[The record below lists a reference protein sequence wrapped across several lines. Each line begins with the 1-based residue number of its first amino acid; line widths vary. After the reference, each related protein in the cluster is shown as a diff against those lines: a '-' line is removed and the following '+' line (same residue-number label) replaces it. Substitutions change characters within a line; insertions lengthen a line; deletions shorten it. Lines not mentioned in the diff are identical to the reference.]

1 MARKWTDEEKRI
13 VREMYPDHLASEIA
27 AMIGKTVSG
36 VQQMARSMGVRASK
50 ERVAETGR
58 RTSQNPNSIAARF
71 GKGHIPGNKG
81 KKMDPEVYE
90 KVRHTMFKKGNTPV
104 NHKPVGSE
112 RVSVDG
118 YVEVKVAEPN
128 KWRLKHR
135 VVWEEAHGPI
145 PAGHNVQFKNGNTQ
159 DVRLENL
166 FLISKME
173 QMRDMNSIYARYPE
187 ELRQLMRL
195 KGSIKRQITEYN
207 KKNKN
212 NNDNGKERKPRGSEG
227 ASVRSAG
234 GHQESE

>member
-1 MARKWTDEEKRI
+1 MPKKWTDEEKRI

-58 RTSQNPNSIAARF
+58 RTAQNPNSIASRF
-71 GKGHIPGNKG
+71 GKGHVSWNNG

-90 KVRHTMFKKGNTPV
+90 RIKHTMFKKGHVSANRR
-104 NHKPVGSE
+104 PVGSE

-135 VVWEEAHGPI
+135 VMWEAADGPI
-145 PAGHNVQFKNGNTQ
+145 PAGHNVQFRNGNSQ

-166 FLISKME
+166 FLISRTE
-173 QMRDMNSIYARYPE
+173 QMRDKNSIHARYPE
-187 ELRQLMRL
+187 ELKQLIRL

-207 KKNKN
+207 KKNRN
-212 NNDNGKERKPRGSEG
+212 NGKEC
-227 ASVRSAG
+227 
-234 GHQESE
+234 

>member
-1 MARKWTDEEKRI
+1 MARKWTDEEKQI
-13 VREMYPDHLASEIA
+13 VREMYPDHFASEIA

-36 VQQMARSMGVRASK
+36 VQQMARSMGIRASK

-58 RTSQNPNSIAARF
+58 RTSQNPNSMASRF
-71 GKGHIPGNKG
+71 GKGHVSWNNG

-90 KVRHTMFKKGNTPV
+90 RIKRTMFKKGHVSV
-104 NHKPVGSE
+104 NRRPIGSE

-135 VVWEEAHGPI
+135 VLWEKAYGPI
-145 PAGHNVQFKNGNTQ
+145 PAGHNVQFMNGNTQ

-166 FLISKME
+166 FLISRAE
-173 QMRDMNSIYARYPE
+173 QLRDRNSIHARYPE
-187 ELRQLMRL
+187 ELKQLIRL

-207 KKNKN
+207 KKNRN
-212 NNDNGKERKPRGSEG
+212 NGKEC
-227 ASVRSAG
+227 
-234 GHQESE
+234 

>member
-1 MARKWTDEEKRI
+1 MPKKWTDEEKRI

-36 VQQMARSMGVRASK
+36 VQQMAHSMGVRASK

-58 RTSQNPNSIAARF
+58 RTACNPNSIAARF

-81 KKMDPEVYE
+81 KKMDPEIYE
-90 KVRHTMFKKGNTPV
+90 MIRHTMFAKGHVPT

-112 RVSVDG
+112 RVSVDR

-135 VVWEEAHGPI
+135 VVWEEANGPI
-145 PAGHNVQFKNGNTQ
+145 PAGCNVQFRNGNTQ

-166 FLISKME
+166 FLISRAE
-173 QMRDMNSIYARYPE
+173 QMRDRNSMYARYPE

-207 KKNKN
+207 KKH
-212 NNDNGKERKPRGSEG
+212 NDNGKER
-227 ASVRSAG
+227 
-234 GHQESE
+234 

>member
-1 MARKWTDEEKRI
+1 MARTWTDEKKRI
-13 VREMYPDHLASEIA
+13 VREMYPDHTAAEIA

-36 VQQMARSMGVRASK
+36 VQQMARSIGVRASK

-58 RTSQNPNSIAARF
+58 RTARNPNSIAARF

-81 KKMDPEVYE
+81 KKMDPKIYE
-90 KVRHTMFKKGNTPV
+90 KIRNTMFKKGNIPV

-112 RVSVDG
+112 RVLVDG

-135 VVWEEAHGPI
+135 VVWEEAYGPI
-145 PAGHNVQFKNGNTQ
+145 PAGHNVQFRNGNTQ

-166 FLISKME
+166 FLISKAE
-173 QMRDMNSIYARYPE
+173 QMRDKNSIHARYPE
-187 ELRQLMRL
+187 ELKQLIRL

-207 KKNKN
+207 KKNRN
-212 NNDNGKERKPRGSEG
+212 NGKEC
-227 ASVRSAG
+227 
-234 GHQESE
+234 

>member
-36 VQQMARSMGVRASK
+36 VQQMARNMGVRASK

-58 RTSQNPNSIAARF
+58 RTAQNPNSIAARF
-71 GKGHIPGNKG
+71 KKGHIPETKG
-81 KKMDPEVYE
+81 KKMPSEVYE
-90 KVRHTMFKKGNTPV
+90 KIRHTMFAKGHVPT

-145 PAGHNVQFKNGNTQ
+145 PAGHNVQFRNGNSQ
-159 DVRLENL
+159 DIRLENL
-166 FLISKME
+166 FLISKAE
-173 QMRDMNSIYARYPE
+173 QMRDKNSIHARYPE
-187 ELRQLMRL
+187 ELKQLIRL

-207 KKNKN
+207 KKNRN
-212 NNDNGKERKPRGSEG
+212 NGKEC
-227 ASVRSAG
+227 
-234 GHQESE
+234 

>member
-1 MARKWTDEEKRI
+1 MPKKWTDEEKRI
-13 VREMYPDHLASEIA
+13 VRDMYPDHFASEIA

-58 RTSQNPNSIAARF
+58 RTAQNPNSIASRF
-71 GKGHIPGNKG
+71 GKGHASWNNG

-90 KVRHTMFKKGNTPV
+90 KIKRTMFKKGHVSV
-104 NHKPVGSE
+104 NRRPIGSE
-112 RVSVDG
+112 RVNVDG

-145 PAGHNVQFKNGNTQ
+145 PSGYNVQFKNGNTQ

-166 FLISKME
+166 FLISRAE
-173 QMRDMNSIYARYPE
+173 QLRDRNSIHARYPE
-187 ELRQLMRL
+187 ELKQLIRL

-207 KKNKN
+207 KKNRN
-212 NNDNGKERKPRGSEG
+212 NGKEC
-227 ASVRSAG
+227 
-234 GHQESE
+234 